1 MKRKVTKMLNAGSSE
16 YTNKKVLG
24 IITEYNPFHFGHE
37 YQLHALREKVQADVI
52 IVLMSGNVVQR
63 GEYAI
68 ASKWARAE
76 AALSSGADLV
86 LEAPL
91 VASLQSADYFAAH
104 NVRILHEL
112 GVDVLG
118 FGTETANE
126 SDLLTYAHWHANQI
140 EAIDMSVK
148 QYLAEGFSYP
158 ASYQKALDDLNPPVN
173 FDTTSPNH
181 LLGIQYVAYNET
193 LEQKLD
199 FVTLPRV
206 ENWKGVDVL
215 SGSQIRQA
223 LEQEFD
229 HSVVPQVMAD
239 QLEQSSLMNWNHAFP
254 FLKFRLA
261 QHTPDT
267 LQEIWGVREG
277 IENLILRVYKASKSY
292 DELISNLVSKRW
304 SKASIQRILMAV
316 LLDITVN
323 VWQQMMADF
332 RKEPTVQLLGF
343 TDAGRSYLNQ
353 IKNQTS
359 VNIISNINQSTADQ
373 FRGNLRADGILEI
386 IQAGTLTEQ
395 NFTKYPIVKRK

>member
-1 MKRKVTKMLNAGSSE
+1 MTKMLNVGSSE
-16 YTNKKVLG
+16 FTSKKVLG

-37 YQLHALREKVQADVI
+37 YQLHALREKAQADVI

-68 ASKWARAE
+68 TSKWARAE

-112 GVDVLG
+112 DVNILG

-126 SDLLTYAHWHANQI
+126 SDLLNYVHWHNEQR
-140 EAIDMSVK
+140 EAIDNAVK
-148 QYLAEGFSYP
+148 RHLAEGFSYP
-158 ASYQKALDDLNPPVN
+158 ASYQKALDSLNPPGN

-193 LEQKLD
+193 LDQKLD
-199 FVTLPRV
+199 IVTLPRAK
-206 ENWKGVDVL
+206 NWKDVEIL

-223 LEQEFD
+223 LELEFD
-229 HSVVPQVMAD
+229 KSVVPEVMAS
-239 QLEQSSLMNWNHAFP
+239 QLEPSTLMNWNHAFP

-267 LQEIWGVREG
+267 LQKIWGVREG

-316 LLDITVN
+316 LLDFQSDN
-323 VWQQMMADF
+323 WQQMMSEF
-332 RKEPTVQLLGF
+332 RDEPTVQILGF
-343 TDAGRSYLNQ
+343 TDAGRSYLNH

-359 VNIISNINQSTADQ
+359 VNIISNINQSTADRFQ
-373 FRGNLRADGILEI
+373 GNLRADAILEI
-386 IQAGTLTEQ
+386 IQAGKLTEQ
-395 NFTKYPIVKRK
+395 NFTKYPIVKIK